1 MAATDLDRLVVQLS
15 ADIKGYENAL
25 NRAQGVTTKR
35 FSAIQKNAETSNKA
49 IAASFIRTGAQIGA
63 AFLASSVVREAAEL
77 SDAATRVDNALKM
90 AGLSGEELEK
100 VYKNLSKAALANGAP
115 IETLATL
122 YGRAAQSQK
131 ELGVSSQQLL
141 VFTNNVALALRVAG
155 TDATAAQGALLQLG
169 QALGSGTVHAEEF
182 NSVLE
187 GAPTI
192 AQAVAAGLKE
202 AGGSVAKLKSLIV
215 DGKVS
220 SEAFFRAFEAGAPML
235 EQKAAGSVAT
245 LDQATTNL
253 KTALIDVVREF
264 NNSTGASE
272 SFARGISGAA
282 SAIADFDVSGLIEK
296 IRGVKSEFE
305 GFLGSLGNADIFKS
319 LNQALGV
326 TDGDGQVINLDA
338 TEAKDETASLEK
350 EVATLQDR
358 IALNTSLGFDNT
370 EALARLGEVQAALA
384 NIRAVAA
391 NLPATVSVASL
402 TAPAPAAPAAPS
414 GTGEQFG
421 PPKPPEKFGPPKPV
435 AINPISI
442 NDFKPQA
449 SSKGGGGGGGRKK
462 GGGGSGENEYQREIE
477 QIKERTAAIQAETA
491 AQAGVNPL
499 VDDYGFALE
508 KARSQSD
515 LLTAAQK
522 AGMTITPEL
531 KASIDQLAT
540 GYANASV
547 AAERLQ
553 ESQDRV
559 KDAAAD
565 FKDTAKD
572 ITSGFISD
580 LRSGSS
586 AAEALSNAL
595 NKVLDKVIDIGLN
608 AIFGGGGGAGGGILA
623 GLGSLLGF
631 ADGGYTG
638 PGGKNEPAGIVH
650 KGEYVMDAETTKR
663 IGVKNLRRL
672 QGYASGGLVGAPA
685 MPVVRGAAA
694 TGSKQGGL
702 KVDVG
707 VSVDDTGG
715 LRAYVKS
722 VSQDTVT
729 AASPRILSAA
739 NQQVVPTMAKY
750 QNDSAG
756 GDYRNG

>member
-1 MAATDLDRLVVQLS
+1 MATDLERLVVQLS

-25 NRAQGVTTKR
+25 KRAQGVTNRQLGAMQKR
-35 FSAIQKNAETSNKA
+35 ALASSTAISSAFMRA
-49 IAASFIRTGAQIGA
+49 GAQIASAFVAGNLLRSA
-63 AFLASSVVREAAEL
+63 AQL
-77 SDAATRVDNALKM
+77 SDAATRISNSLKV

-100 VYKNLSKAALANGAP
+100 VYQRLNKAALANGAP

-122 YGRAAQSQK
+122 YGKAAQAQK
-131 ELGVSSQQLL
+131 ELGVNSEELL
-141 VFTNNVALALRVAG
+141 GFTNNVALALRVAG
-155 TDATAAQGALLQLG
+155 TDAQSASGALLQLG

-182 NSVLE
+182 NSILE

-192 AQAVAAGLKE
+192 AQAVAAGLTE
-202 AGGSVAKLKSLIV
+202 AGGSVSKLKSLIV

-220 SEAFFRAFEAGAPML
+220 SEAFFRAFEAGAPIL
-235 EQKAAGSVAT
+235 QEKVAGSVFT
-245 LDQATTNL
+245 IEQATTNL
-253 KTALIDVVREF
+253 TTALTNVAKEF
-264 NNSTGASE
+264 NESTGASE
-272 SFARGISGAA
+272 SFAGGINTAA
-282 SAIADFDVSGLIEK
+282 TAINDFDVSGLIEK
-296 IRGVKSEFE
+296 IRSIKSEFE
-305 GFLGSLGNADIFKS
+305 GLLGDLGNAEIFKD
-319 LNQALGV
+319 LNKALGV
-326 TDGDGQVINLDA
+326 TDGNGQVINLDA
-338 TEAKDETASLEK
+338 TKAKDETASLEK
-350 EVATLQDR
+350 EVSTLQER
-358 IALNTSLGFDNT
+358 IELNTSLGFDNT

-384 NIRAVAA
+384 SIRAAAA

-402 TAPAPAAPAAPS
+402 TAPKAS
-414 GTGEQFG
+414 TGSGEQFG
-421 PPKPPEKFGPPKPV
+421 PPKPPEQFGPPKPPTPV
-435 AINPISI
+435 AVKPVSI
-442 NDFKPQA
+442 ADFKPA
-449 SSKGGGGGGGRKK
+449 GGKGGGGGGKSKGGGGGGGSK
-462 GGGGSGENEYQREIE
+462 SADEYQREIE
-477 QIKERTAAIQAETA
+477 QIKERTVALQNETA
-491 AQAGVNPL
+491 AQATVNPL

-508 KARSQSD
+508 KARAQSD
-515 LLTAAQK
+515 LMTAAQK
-522 AGMTITPEL
+522 AGMTITPAL

-547 AAERLQ
+547 AAEKLQ

-559 KDAAAD
+559 KDAAED
-565 FKDTAKD
+565 FRSTAKD

-608 AIFGGGGGAGGGILA
+608 AIFGGGGGAGGGLLA
-623 GLGSLLGF
+623 GIGSLFGF

-638 PGGKNEPAGIVH
+638 AGGKNEPAGIVH

-685 MPVVRGAAA
+685 MPVVRSGGASASK
-694 TGSKQGGL
+694 GSKTDIQ
-702 KVDVG
+702 VG

-722 VSQDTVT
+722 VSNDTVA
-729 AASPRILSAA
+729 AASPRIVSAA
-739 NQQVVPTMAKY
+739 SQQVVPTMAKY

>member
-1 MAATDLDRLVVQLS
+1 MAQDLERLVVQLS

-25 NRAQGVTTKR
+25 NRAQGVTVKR
-35 FSAIQKNAETSNKA
+35 FAAIQKSAETSNKA
-49 IAASFIRTGAQIGA
+49 VAASFIRTGAQIGA
-63 AFLASSVVREAAEL
+63 AFLASSVVREAAQL
-77 SDAATRVDNALKM
+77 SDAATRISNSLKV

-100 VYKNLSKAALANGAP
+100 VYQRLNKAALANGAP

-122 YGRAAQSQK
+122 YGKAAQAQR
-131 ELGVSSQQLL
+131 ELGVSSEELL
-141 VFTNNVALALRVAG
+141 GFTNNVALALRVAG
-155 TDATAAQGALLQLG
+155 TDSQSASGALLQLG

-182 NSVLE
+182 NSILE

-192 AQAVAAGLKE
+192 AQAVAAGLLE
-202 AGGSVAKLKSLIV
+202 AGGSVSKLKSLIV

-220 SEAFFRAFEAGAPML
+220 SEAFFRAFEAGAPIL
-235 EQKAAGSVAT
+235 QEKVAGSVFT
-245 LDQATTNL
+245 IDQATTNL
-253 KTALIDVVREF
+253 VTALTDVAKEF
-264 NNSTGASE
+264 NESTGASE
-272 SFARGISGAA
+272 SFAGGINTAAGA
-282 SAIADFDVSGLIEK
+282 INDFDVSGLIEK
-296 IRGVKSEFE
+296 IRSAKAEFE
-305 GFLGSLGNADIFKS
+305 DFLGSLGNSDFFAS
-319 LNQALGV
+319 LNEALGV
-326 TDGDGQVINLDA
+326 TDGNGNVINLDA
-338 TEAKDETASLEK
+338 SEAKDETASLEK

-370 EALARLGEVQAALA
+370 EALARLGEVQQALA
-384 NIRAVAA
+384 NIRAAAA
-391 NLPATVSVASL
+391 NLPATVSVESL
-402 TAPAPAAPAAPS
+402 TAPAPAAPAAA

-435 AINPISI
+435 AVKPIST
-442 NDFKPQA
+442 NDFKPPA
-449 SSKGGGGGGGRKK
+449 SSKGGGGGGRKK
-462 GGGGSGENEYQREIE
+462 DGGSGENEYQREIE
-477 QIKERTAAIQAETA
+477 QIKERTAAIQAETT

-499 VDDYGFALE
+499 VEDYGFAIE
-508 KARSQSD
+508 KARAQSD

-559 KDAAAD
+559 KYAAAD

-580 LRSGSS
+580 LRNGSS

-608 AIFGGGGGAGGGILA
+608 AIFGGGGGGGGLLA

-650 KGEYVMDAETTKR
+650 KGEYVLDAETTKR

-685 MPVVRGAAA
+685 MPVIRGAAS
-694 TGSKQGGL
+694 GGKQGG
-702 KVDVG
+702 KTQIQVG

>member
-1 MAATDLDRLVVQLS
+1 MAQDLERLVVQLS

-25 NRAQGVTTKR
+25 KRAQGVTNRQLGSMQKR
-35 FSAIQKNAETSNKA
+35 A
-49 IAASFIRTGAQIGA
+49 
-63 AFLASSVVREAAEL
+63 LASSSAISGAFMRAGTQIAGAFVAGNLLRGAADL
-77 SDAATRVDNALKM
+77 SDAATRINNSLKV
-90 AGLSGEELEK
+90 AGLSGQELEK
-100 VYKNLSKAALANGAP
+100 VYQRLNKAALANGAP

-122 YGRAAQSQK
+122 YGKAAQAQK
-131 ELGVSSQQLL
+131 ELGVSSEELL
-141 VFTNNVALALRVAG
+141 GFTNNVALALRVAG
-155 TDATAAQGALLQLG
+155 TDSQSASGALLQLG

-182 NSVLE
+182 NSVNE

-192 AQAVAAGLKE
+192 MQAVAAGLTE
-202 AGGSVAKLKSLIV
+202 AGGSVSKLKSLVV

-220 SEAFFRAFEAGAPML
+220 SEAFFRAFEAGAPIL
-235 EQKAAGSVAT
+235 QEKVAGSVFT
-245 LDQATTNL
+245 IDQATTNL
-253 KTALIDVVREF
+253 VTALTDVAKEF
-264 NNSTGASE
+264 NESTGASE
-272 SFARGISGAA
+272 SFAGGINTAAGA
-282 SAIADFDVSGLIEK
+282 INDFDISGLIEK
-296 IRGVKSEFE
+296 IRSVRSEFE
-305 GFLGSLGNADIFKS
+305 GLLGELGNADIFKS

-326 TDGDGQVINLDA
+326 TGADGNVINLDA

-350 EVATLQDR
+350 EVSTLQQR
-358 IALNTSLGFDNT
+358 IELNTSLGFDNT
-370 EALARLGEVQAALA
+370 EALVRLNEVQAKLA
-384 NIRAVAA
+384 QVQAA
-391 NLPATVSVASL
+391 AENLPATVPGYKIGEGGIEPV
-402 TAPAPAAPAAPS
+402 TPKKPEQFGPF
-414 GTGEQFG
+414 EQFG
-421 PPKPPEKFGPPKPV
+421 PPKPPAATVK
-435 AINPISI
+435 PIST

-462 GGGGSGENEYQREIE
+462 GGGSGENEYQREIE

-515 LLTAAQK
+515 LLTAAQN

-580 LRSGSS
+580 LRSGKS
-586 AAEALSNAL
+586 AAEALAGAL
-595 NKVLDKVIDIGLN
+595 DKVLDKVIDIGLN
-608 AIFGGGGGAGGGILA
+608 AIFGGGGGAGGGLLA

-685 MPVVRGAAA
+685 MPVVRNGASSAKA
-694 TGSKQGGL
+694 GG
-702 KVDVG
+702 KTQIQVG
-707 VSVDDTGG
+707 VSVDNTGG

-729 AASPRILSAA
+729 AASPRIVSAA

-750 QNDSAG
+750 QNNTAG
-756 GDYRNG
+756 GDYRNE

>member
-1 MAATDLDRLVVQLS
+1 MATDLERLVVQLS

-25 NRAQGVTTKR
+25 KKAQGVTNRQLGAMQKR
-35 FSAIQKNAETSNKA
+35 ALASSSAISSA
-49 IAASFIRTGAQIGA
+49 FVRVGAQIAGA
-63 AFLASSVVREAAEL
+63 FVAGDLLRSAAQL
-77 SDAATRVDNALKM
+77 SDAATRINNSLKV

-100 VYKNLSKAALANGAP
+100 VYQRLNKAALANGAP

-122 YGRAAQSQK
+122 YGKAAQAQK
-131 ELGVSSQQLL
+131 ELGVSSEELL
-141 VFTNNVALALRVAG
+141 GFTNNVALALRVAG
-155 TDATAAQGALLQLG
+155 TDAQSASGALLQLG

-202 AGGSVAKLKSLIV
+202 AGGSVSKLKSLIV

-220 SEAFFRAFEAGAPML
+220 SEAFFRAFEAGAPIL
-235 EQKAAGSVAT
+235 QEKVAGSVFT
-245 LDQATTNL
+245 IDQATTNL
-253 KTALIDVVREF
+253 TTALTDVAREF
-264 NNSTGASE
+264 NASTGASE
-272 SFARGISGAA
+272 SFAGGINTAA
-282 SAIADFDVSGLIEK
+282 RAINDFDVSGLIQK
-296 IRGVKSEFE
+296 IRDAKKEIDDY
-305 GFLGSLGNADIFKS
+305 LHSLGNAEIFKD
-319 LNQALGV
+319 LNKALGV
-326 TDGDGQVINLDA
+326 TDGDGNVINLDA
-338 TEAKDETASLEK
+338 TKAKDETASLEK
-350 EVATLQDR
+350 EVSTLQER
-358 IALNTSLGFDNT
+358 IELNTSLGFDNT

-384 NIRAVAA
+384 SVRAAAA

-402 TAPAPAAPAAPS
+402 TAPKPS
-414 GTGEQFG
+414 AGSGEQFGPPRPPEQFG
-421 PPKPPEKFGPPKPV
+421 PPKPPTPVAVKPV
-435 AINPISI
+435 SI
-442 NDFKPQA
+442 ADFKPA
-449 SSKGGGGGGGRKK
+449 GGKGGGGGGSKSKGGGGGGGGK
-462 GGGGSGENEYQREIE
+462 SADEYQRETE
-477 QIKERTAAIQAETA
+477 QIKERTAALQNETA
-491 AQAGVNPL
+491 AQATVNPL
-499 VDDYGFALE
+499 IDDYGFALE
-508 KARSQSD
+508 KARAQSD
-515 LLTAAQK
+515 LLTAAQQ
-522 AGMTITPEL
+522 AGMTITPAL

-547 AAERLQ
+547 AAEKLQ
-553 ESQDRV
+553 VSQDRV
-559 KDAAAD
+559 RDAAED
-565 FKDTAKD
+565 FRSTAKD
-572 ITSGFISD
+572 VTSGFISD

-608 AIFGGGGGAGGGILA
+608 AIFGGGGGGGGLLS
-623 GLGSLLGF
+623 GLGAILGF
-631 ADGGYTG
+631 SEGGYTG

-685 MPVVRGAAA
+685 MPVVR
-694 TGSKQGGL
+694 SGGVSASRGG
-702 KVDVG
+702 KTDIQVG

-722 VSQDTVT
+722 VSNDTVA
-729 AASPRILSAA
+729 AASPRIVSAA

>member
-1 MAATDLDRLVVQLS
+1 MATDLERLVVQLS

-25 NRAQGVTTKR
+25 KRAQGVTNRQLGAMQKR
-35 FSAIQKNAETSNKA
+35 ALASGSAISSA
-49 IAASFIRTGAQIGA
+49 FVRVGAQIAGA
-63 AFLASSVVREAAEL
+63 FIAGDFLRSAAQL
-77 SDAATRVDNALKM
+77 SDAATRINNSLKV

-100 VYKNLSKAALANGAP
+100 VYQRLNRAALANGAP

-122 YGRAAQSQK
+122 YGKAAQSQK
-131 ELGVSSQQLL
+131 ELGVSSEELL
-141 VFTNNVALALRVAG
+141 SFTNNVALALRVAG
-155 TDATAAQGALLQLG
+155 TDAQSASGSLLQLG

-192 AQAVAAGLKE
+192 AQAVAAGLTE
-202 AGGSVAKLKSLIV
+202 AGGSVSKLKSLIV

-220 SEAFFRAFEAGAPML
+220 SEAFFRAFEAGAPIL
-235 EQKAAGSVAT
+235 QEKVAGSVFT
-245 LDQATTNL
+245 IDQATTNL
-253 KTALIDVVREF
+253 VTALTDVAREF
-264 NNSTGASE
+264 NASTSASE
-272 SFARGISGAA
+272 SFAGGINTAA
-282 SAIADFDVSGLIEK
+282 RAINDFDVSGLIQK
-296 IRGVKSEFE
+296 IRDAKKE
-305 GFLGSLGNADIFKS
+305 LDDYLHSLGNADIFKS

-326 TDGDGQVINLDA
+326 TDDNGQVINLDA
-338 TEAKDETASLEK
+338 TKAKDETASLEK
-350 EVATLQDR
+350 EVSTLQER
-358 IALNTSLGFDNT
+358 IELNTSLGFDNT

-384 NIRAVAA
+384 NIRAAAA

-402 TAPAPAAPAAPS
+402 TAPKANAGS
-414 GTGEQFG
+414 GEQFG
-421 PPKPPEKFGPPKPV
+421 PPKPPEQFGPPKPPAPV
-435 AINPISI
+435 AVKPVSI
-442 NDFKPQA
+442 ADFKPA
-449 SSKGGGGGGGRKK
+449 GGKGGGGGKK
-462 GGGGSGENEYQREIE
+462 GGGSGKKENEYQREIE
-477 QIKERTAAIQAETA
+477 QIKERTASLQAETA
-491 AQAGVNPL
+491 AQATVNPL

-515 LLTAAQK
+515 LMTAAQK
-522 AGMTITPEL
+522 AGMTITPAL

-547 AAERLQ
+547 AADRLQ
-553 ESQDRV
+553 ESQDKV
-559 KDAAAD
+559 KDAAED
-565 FKDTAKD
+565 FRSTAKD

-608 AIFGGGGGAGGGILA
+608 AIFGGGGGAGGGLLA
-623 GLGSLLGF
+623 GIGSLFGF

-663 IGVKNLRRL
+663 IGIKNLRRL
-672 QGYASGGLVGAPA
+672 RGYASGGLVGAPA
-685 MPVVRGAAA
+685 MPVVRSASSSG
-694 TGSKQGGL
+694 KQGG
-702 KVDVG
+702 KTDIQVG
-707 VSVDDTGG
+707 VSVDNTGG

-722 VSQDTVT
+722 VSNDTVA
-729 AASPRILSAA
+729 AASPRIVSAA

>member
-1 MAATDLDRLVVQLS
+1 MAATDLERLVVQLS

-25 NRAQGVTTKR
+25 KKAQGVTNRQLGAMQKR
-35 FSAIQKNAETSNKA
+35 ALASSTAISSAFVRA
-49 IAASFIRTGAQIGA
+49 GAQIAGA
-63 AFLASSVVREAAEL
+63 FVAGNLLRSAAQL
-77 SDAATRVDNALKM
+77 SDAATRINNSLKV

-100 VYKNLSKAALANGAP
+100 VYQRLNTAALANGAP

-122 YGRAAQSQK
+122 YGKAAQAQK
-131 ELGVSSQQLL
+131 ELGVSSEELL
-141 VFTNNVALALRVAG
+141 GFTNNVALALRVAG
-155 TDATAAQGALLQLG
+155 TDAQSASGALLQLG

-192 AQAVAAGLKE
+192 AQAVAAGLTE

-220 SEAFFRAFEAGAPML
+220 SEAFFRAFEAGAPIL
-235 EQKAAGSVAT
+235 QEKVAGSVFT
-245 LDQATTNL
+245 IDQATTNL
-253 KTALIDVVREF
+253 ATALTNVAREF
-264 NNSTGASE
+264 NASTGASE
-272 SFARGISGAA
+272 SFAGGINTAA
-282 SAIADFDVSGLIEK
+282 SAINNFDVSGLIEK
-296 IRGVKSEFE
+296 IRDAKKE
-305 GFLGSLGNADIFKS
+305 LDDYLHSLGNADIFKD
-319 LNQALGV
+319 LNKALGV
-326 TDGDGQVINLDA
+326 TDGNGQVINLDA
-338 TEAKDETASLEK
+338 TKAKDETASLEK
-350 EVATLQDR
+350 EVSTLQER
-358 IALNTSLGFDNT
+358 IELNTSLGFDNT

-384 NIRAVAA
+384 SIRAAAA

-402 TAPAPAAPAAPS
+402 TAPKASAGS
-414 GTGEQFG
+414 GEQFGPPRPPEQFG
-421 PPKPPEKFGPPKPV
+421 PPKPPTPVAVKPV
-435 AINPISI
+435 SI
-442 NDFKPQA
+442 ADFKPA
-449 SSKGGGGGGGRKK
+449 GGKGGGGGSK
-462 GGGGSGENEYQREIE
+462 SADEYQREIE
-477 QIKERTAAIQAETA
+477 QIKERTVALQNETA
-491 AQAGVNPL
+491 AQATVNPL

-508 KARSQSD
+508 KARAQSD
-515 LLTAAQK
+515 LMTAAQK
-522 AGMTITPEL
+522 AGMAITPAL

-547 AAERLQ
+547 AAEKLQ

-559 KDAAAD
+559 KDAAEG
-565 FKDTAKD
+565 FRSTAKD

-608 AIFGGGGGAGGGILA
+608 AIFGGGGGGGGLLS
-623 GLGSLLGF
+623 GLGAILGF

-685 MPVVRGAAA
+685 MPVVRSGGA
-694 TGSKQGGL
+694 SGG
-702 KVDVG
+702 KHGGKTDIQVG

-722 VSQDTVT
+722 VSNDTVA
-729 AASPRILSAA
+729 AASPRIVSAA